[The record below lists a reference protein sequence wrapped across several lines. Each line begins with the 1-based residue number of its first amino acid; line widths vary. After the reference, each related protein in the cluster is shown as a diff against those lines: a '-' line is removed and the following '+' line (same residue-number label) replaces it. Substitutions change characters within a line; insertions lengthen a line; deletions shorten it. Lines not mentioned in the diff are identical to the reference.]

1 MNKNVTLSADAA
13 LLGQVRKCAETE
25 GKTLNVLFREWLTH
39 YTTQPGV
46 EEDYAAFMRDMKH
59 IKVERKF
66 TREEMSE
73 RR

>member
-1 MNKNVTLSADAA
+1 MNKNVTLSADAV
-13 LLGQVRKCAETE
+13 LLGQARKRAKAE
-25 GKTLNVLFREWLTH
+25 GKTLNVLFREWLTR